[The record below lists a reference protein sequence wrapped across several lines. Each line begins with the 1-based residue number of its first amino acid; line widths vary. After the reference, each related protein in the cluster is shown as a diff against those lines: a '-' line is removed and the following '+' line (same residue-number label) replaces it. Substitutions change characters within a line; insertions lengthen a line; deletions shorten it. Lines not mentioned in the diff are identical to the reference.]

1 MSNQRELL
9 CKSDSIKHRAGKALI
24 KVNKEPPK
32 APAALSSTLWP
43 ESKLLT
49 AEICCTKDAS
59 LLRNKVITAFTAL
72 SGIWF
77 LTRLL
82 GEKTNKQKPNRKPTV
97 LAAEKPYLPSPV
109 SFKKT
114 YLKP

>member
-1 MSNQRELL
+1 MSNQRGLL
-9 CKSDSIKHRAGKALI
+9 CISDYIKHRAGKALI
-24 KVNKEPPK
+24 KVKKEPPK

-59 LLRNKVITAFTAL
+59 QLRNKVTTAFTAL

-82 GEKTNKQKPNRKPTV
+82 GGKKKQTKKPQKAYSAGSRKTISS
-97 LAAEKPYLPSPV
+97 LPCE
-109 SFKKT
+109 F
-114 YLKP
+114 